1 MNFIFSA
8 NFPYKHFTTTKSAGD
23 MKNKA
28 ERDSFLRSM
37 VLNPADLVLANQV
50 HGNNIKVVK
59 RSDQNILIDNCD
71 GLITTDKNLLLGIFT
86 ADCVPILISS
96 SDSEVKAAVHVG
108 WKGLYLGIVEN
119 AIGVLINDFC
129 ISPKSI
135 KVYIGPHIRSCCY
148 KTGSEMEDKFNIKL
162 INGNLDLSAILR
174 TKLEN
179 YGVNEIFDVNQCT
192 CHNEQLFFS
201 YRRDCCAY
209 RLLSVI

>member
-37 VLNPADLVLANQV
+37 ALNPADLVLANQV

-96 SDSEVKAAVHVG
+96 SDGEVKAAVHVA

-135 KVYIGPHIRSCCY
+135 KVYICPHIRSCCY
-148 KTGSEMEDKFNIKL
+148 KTGSEMEGKFNIKL

-201 YRRDCCAY
+201 YRRDCCAD